1 MILFFDI
8 IELSISLC
16 SPWAAFLEAWRL
28 GFCRLGCYKPAG
40 FTSILAFRLRMC
52 SLVTARSVSLKRP
65 ADGARVHSWNV
76 CRQLS
81 FRNERKRMR
90 DIFEEIFINQPL
102 DPMESARQGARPQL
116 RKRFYE
122 RAAVGDALAD
132 GGFPILLDGKP
143 VRTPARRHLAAPTH
157 ALAERIAQ
165 EWNAQEDVIDPAR
178 MPLTRLAN
186 AIIDA
191 VADNPAPV
199 ADEIAKYL
207 GSDLVCYRADSPE
220 GLVAAQTQCWD
231 PVLAWAHDALGAC
244 FVQIQGVMFSAQPD
258 EAIAAARA
266 AIPSSAGKIA
276 VKDIWSLGAMSSI
289 TTLTGSALL
298 ALALAAGAITP
309 EAAWAAAHVDEDFQ
323 MRQWGSDDLALARR
337 AYRLTEF
344 EAAATVLALLRS

>member
-1 MILFFDI
+1 
-8 IELSISLC
+8 
-16 SPWAAFLEAWRL
+16 
-28 GFCRLGCYKPAG
+28 
-40 FTSILAFRLRMC
+40 
-52 SLVTARSVSLKRP
+52 
-65 ADGARVHSWNV
+65 
-76 CRQLS
+76 
-81 FRNERKRMR
+81 MR
-90 DIFEEIFINQPL
+90 DIFEEIFINEPL

-122 RAAVGDALAD
+122 RAGVGEALAD
-132 GGFPILLDGKP
+132 GGFPIVLDGKP

-157 ALAERIAQ
+157 ALALRIAD

-191 VADNPAPV
+191 VADNAEPV

-207 GSDLVCYRADSPE
+207 GSDLLCYRADAPD

-231 PVLAWAHDALGAC
+231 PVLAWARDVLGAR
-244 FVQIQGVMFSAQPD
+244 FVLIQGVMFSAQPD
-258 EAIAAARA
+258 EAIAAARE

-276 VKDIWSLGAMSSI
+276 VKDIWRLGAMSSI

-298 ALALAAGAITP
+298 ALALGAGAIAP

-323 MRQWGSDDLALARR
+323 MRQWGRDEVALARR

-344 EAAATVLALLRS
+344 EAAATVLALLKP